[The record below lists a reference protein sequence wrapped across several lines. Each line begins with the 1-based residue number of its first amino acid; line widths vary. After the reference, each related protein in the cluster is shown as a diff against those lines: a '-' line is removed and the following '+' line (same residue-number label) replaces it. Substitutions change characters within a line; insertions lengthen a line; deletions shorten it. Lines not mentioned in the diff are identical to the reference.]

1 MCGLINKGSAPAPFP
16 LPYPGPMLPHGECLR
31 TMQVAVRCGMIPRTG
46 NLSVDRSATR
56 FVLQFPFVNKGQPV
70 VLDRR
75 RESLTFSTNPSV
87 DGSAARS
94 AQLPFVSKR

>member
-1 MCGLINKGSAPAPFP
+1 VCGLINKASAPAPFP
-16 LPYPGPMLPHGECLR
+16 LPYPGPMLSHGECLR
-31 TMQVAVRCGMIPRTG
+31 TMQVAVRCGIIPRTG
-46 NLSVDRSATR
+46 NLPVDRSATR

-87 DGSAARS
+87 DGSACIPCR
-94 AQLPFVSKR
+94 